1 MNISNKSGDG
11 LSLALS
17 YLKDMPTGD
26 FALNGDSPFYVR
38 NNTESTLEVE
48 LVPYGNKDGE
58 SVTVL
63 IGGCTELPV
72 LVRKVINAPSGL
84 QWGY

>member
-1 MNISNKSGDG
+1 MTQNKRGDSV
-11 LSLALS
+11 SLALS
-17 YLKDMPTGD
+17 VLKDMPTGD
-26 FALNGDSPFYVR
+26 FALKGDAPFYVR
-38 NNTESTLEVE
+38 NNNADAVEVE
-48 LVPYGNKDGE
+48 LVPLGNKDND

-72 LVRKVINAPSGL
+72 LVRKVINAPAGL

>member
-1 MNISNKSGDG
+1 MTQNKRGDSV
-11 LSLALS
+11 SLALS
-17 YLKDMPTGD
+17 VLKDMPTGD
-26 FALNGDSPFYVR
+26 FTLKGDSPFYVR

-48 LVPYGNKDGE
+48 LVPLGNKDGE

-72 LVRKVINAPSGL
+72 LVKKVINAPEGL